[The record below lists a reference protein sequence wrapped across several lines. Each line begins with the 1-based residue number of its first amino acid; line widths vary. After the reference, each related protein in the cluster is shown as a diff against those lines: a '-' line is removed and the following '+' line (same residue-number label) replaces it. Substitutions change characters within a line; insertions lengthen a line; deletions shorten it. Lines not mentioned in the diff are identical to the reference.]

1 MFKSLLLK
9 LTQRF
14 YPKGR
19 AFKIVSG
26 STKEKLHSALAE
38 SENDAYED
46 GLAVLDSILPDNPN
60 FTAEDATDWE
70 RRLGLISNP
79 FVLLSDRMLAIKRK
93 INHPGT
99 IPARQHY
106 KYIEG
111 QLQAA
116 GFDVI
121 VTENRFPLSPT
132 LPTQMG
138 LAEMGVDEMG
148 GDVANPDPYGVID
161 PYSQTS
167 QVEQM
172 GLTEMGVG
180 TMGGFYTINP
190 FEIVANNIDPD
201 LDADFFTDTVISEM
215 GDQTFMGDAQ
225 MSQTVDYL
233 DKLRFTFFVSGNAF
247 PSDAIIAFD
256 RKAEFRQLIL
266 KLKPANTVAF
276 VYAEYTMDDFND
288 DFNNDFTNFEV

>member
-1 MFKSLLLK
+1 MFKELFLK
-9 LTQRF
+9 LTERL

-26 STKEKLHSALAE
+26 STKEKLHTALAD
-38 SENDAYED
+38 SENDAYTS

-70 RRLGLISNP
+70 RRLGMISNP
-79 FVLLSDRMLAIKRK
+79 FVILSDRKLAIARK
-93 INHPGT
+93 MNHPGT

-121 VTENRFPLSPT
+121 VTENRFPLSATIPT
-132 LPTQMG
+132 PMG
-138 LAEMGVDEMG
+138 IAEMGVDEMG
-148 GDVANPDPYGVID
+148 GTVANTNPYGVID
-161 PYSQTS
+161 PYTLTTD
-167 QVEQM
+167 VEQM

-180 TMGGFYTINP
+180 TMGGFYTVNP
-190 FEIVANNIDPD
+190 FEVVANNIDPL

-215 GDQTFMGDAQ
+215 GDGGEMGEMEMNA
-225 MSQTVDYL
+225 SVDYL
-233 DKLRFTFFVSGNAF
+233 DKLKFTFFVSGDSF

-276 VYAEYTMDDFND
+276 VYAEYSKDDFNN
-288 DFNNDFTNFEV
+288 DFNNDFTNFIL

>member
-1 MFKSLLLK
+1 MFKKLLLK

-26 STKEKLHSALAE
+26 STKEKMHTALAE
-38 SENDAYED
+38 SENTAYES

-70 RRLGLISNP
+70 RRLGLITNQ
-79 FVLLSDRMLAIKRK
+79 FVILSDRMLAIKRK
-93 INHPGT
+93 MNHPGT

-116 GFDVI
+116 GFNVI
-121 VTENRFPLSPT
+121 VTENRFPLPATIPT
-132 LPTQMG
+132 PMG
-138 LAEMGVDEMG
+138 LAEMGVAEMG
-148 GDVANPDPYGVID
+148 GVVANSDTYGVID
-161 PYSQTS
+161 PYTLTS
-167 QVEQM
+167 DVEQM

-180 TMGGFYTINP
+180 TMGGFYTVNP
-190 FEIVANNIDPD
+190 FEVIANNIDPD
-201 LDADFFTDTVISEM
+201 LDADFFLDTVISEM
-215 GDQTFMGDAQ
+215 GDGGEMGEME
-225 MSQTVDYL
+225 MSASVDYL
-233 DKLRFTFFVSGNAF
+233 DKLRFTFFISGDSF
-247 PSDAIIAFD
+247 PSDALIPFD
-256 RKAEFRQLIL
+256 RKAEFRQLVL

-276 VYAEYTMDDFND
+276 TYAEFSKDDFND
-288 DFNNDFTNFEV
+288 DFNNDFTNFIP

>member
-1 MFKSLLLK
+1 MFKNLFLK

-19 AFKIVSG
+19 AFKIVSNG
-26 STKEKLHSALAE
+26 VKEKLHTALAE
-38 SENDAYED
+38 SENNAYTD
-46 GLAVLDSILPDNPN
+46 SLAVLDSILPDNPN
-60 FTAEDATDWE
+60 FTSEDATDWE

-93 INHPGT
+93 MNHPGT

-121 VTENRFPLSPT
+121 VTENRFPLPAT
-132 LPTQMG
+132 LPAQMG
-138 LAEMGVDEMG
+138 LAEMGNAQMG
-148 GDVANPDPYGVID
+148 GQVANPEKYAVID
-161 PYSQTS
+161 PYTATGE
-167 QVEQM
+167 VEQM

-180 TMGGFYTINP
+180 TMGGFYTVNP
-190 FEIVANNIDPD
+190 FEIVANNIDAEK
-201 LDADFFTDTVISEM
+201 DADFFTDTVISEM
-215 GDQTFMGDAQ
+215 GDNTFMGDAQ
-225 MSQTVDYL
+225 MSQSVDYL
-233 DKLRFTFFVSGNAF
+233 DKLRFTFFVSGDSF
-247 PSDAIIAFD
+247 PSDAVIAFD

-276 VYAEYTMDDFND
+276 IYAEYSMDDFNN
-288 DFNNDFTNFEV
+288 DFNNDFTNFEP